1 MFKVLAG
8 IAAALHVLDEA
19 LVQYGYMRNSGDPN
33 PKRTYKQVDVK
44 VVLDAEEVEGWDRAS
59 IDGKVAAFRRGLQ
72 RQQFRERVENT
83 G

>member
-1 MFKVLAG
+1 MFMVLTG
-8 IAAALHVLDEA
+8 VAAALHALDEA

-44 VVLDAEEVEGWDRAS
+44 VVLDAEEVEDWDRSS
-59 IDGKVAAFRRGLQ
+59 IEDKVASFRRGLQ